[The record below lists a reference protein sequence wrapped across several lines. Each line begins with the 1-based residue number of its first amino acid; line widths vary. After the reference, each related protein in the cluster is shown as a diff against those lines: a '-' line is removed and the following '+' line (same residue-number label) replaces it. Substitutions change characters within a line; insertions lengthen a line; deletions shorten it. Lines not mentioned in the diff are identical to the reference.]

1 MKMIIGVLALA
12 TALGAALVAP
22 TAHASTG
29 PTEAAYTHQ
38 PGTAMVAVRGA
49 TESEND
55 APALRGKWHV
65 RATLLS
71 RVHLG
76 PLNNPDRTWIFKRAC
91 GNGHCVK
98 RLLFE
103 LGAGGYEKFTLHR
116 RNATTWEGR
125 RRGVGVYCRELGRYV
140 GRGVES
146 VAIHITASQVVDGV
160 RRATALEAY
169 YRARYVGDCQGR
181 PTVAS
186 EVARVRGTLVA

>member
-1 MKMIIGVLALA
+1 MEPRTFKPSAPTADSPVKRPCDAALPPGVMTVGLLMKMIISVAA
-12 TALGAALVAP
+12 FAAALGTALVAP

-29 PTEAAYTHQ
+29 PTEAAYTHE
-38 PGTAMVAVRGA
+38 PGTAMLAVRGA
-49 TESEND
+49 TESENN

-116 RNATTWEGR
+116 RNATTWEGT
-125 RRGVGVYCRELGRYV
+125 RRGVGV
-140 GRGVES
+140 
-146 VAIHITASQVVDGV
+146 
-160 RRATALEAY
+160 
-169 YRARYVGDCQGR
+169 
-181 PTVAS
+181 
-186 EVARVRGTLVA
+186 